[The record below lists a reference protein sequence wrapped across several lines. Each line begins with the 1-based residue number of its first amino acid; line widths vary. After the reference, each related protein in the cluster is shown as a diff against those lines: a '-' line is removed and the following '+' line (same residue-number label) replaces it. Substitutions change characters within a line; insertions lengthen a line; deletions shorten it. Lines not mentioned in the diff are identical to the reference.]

1 VSDTWT
7 SPLRTGRRRADP
19 STIPSPTRLEPARRV
34 VKISVAVVPAVAVTQ
49 WIVLDEEDRIVDVSE
64 NAVDVFG
71 PLKGESLWET
81 FPRAGEVFA
90 PYCERARRTGEVVE
104 LVKFFEGTLKHVRYS
119 PEGSRVTAIWENLA
133 SVDVSSVE
141 SLRHSLLE
149 IADMLADTDVE
160 SGLQPPSLR
169 VLEGGAA

>member
-1 VSDTWT
+1 
-7 SPLRTGRRRADP
+7 
-19 STIPSPTRLEPARRV
+19 
-34 VKISVAVVPAVAVTQ
+34 VVPAVAVTQ

-81 FPRAGEVFA
+81 FPSARAVFA

-104 LVKFFEGTLKHVRYS
+104 LVKFFEGTLKHVRYT
-119 PEGSRVTAIWENLA
+119 PEGSRVIAIWENLA

-149 IADMLADTDVE
+149 IADMLADTDANA
-160 SGLQPPSLR
+160 GLQTSPLR